1 MQLIWLRSDLRL
13 NDNTA
18 LSAPPPPPSPIV
30 HLSTSRTRALAA
42 FKNLPSRQYAA
53 VG

>member
-18 LSAPPPPPSPIV
+18 L
-30 HLSTSRTRALAA
+30 AA
-42 FKNLPSRQYAA
+42 AA
-53 VG
+53 AEDPAWRCT